1 MQPIGSGHVVSCWW
15 SKCFRLLLFKIVSG
29 VCAPGDGPPLRE
41 GGRWP
46 GAARLP
52 VRAGFLAWTQ
62 TFERLIAP
70 RGPDRQL
77 YYESWHAEWAA
88 FTDILYLS
96 LCVKVGESQVAEER
110 GEEGG
115 RELAGGVECRAGF
128 MHGARCRLR
137 NKEGLLGT
145 NLFCS
150 LSSLNE
156 CQSRQ
161 GGFDR

>member
-1 MQPIGSGHVVSCWW
+1 MEQMFQTVVIQDG
-15 SKCFRLLLFKIVSG
+15 FRCL
-29 VCAPGDGPPLRE
+29 CP
-41 GGRWP
+41 GRWP
-46 GAARLP
+46 STTGGWELTGSCLAKP
-52 VRAGFLAWTQ
+52 TEVRAGFLAWTQ

-110 GEEGG
+110 VEEGG
-115 RELAGGVECRAGF
+115 RELAGGIKSRAGF

-137 NKEGLLGT
+137 NKKGLHRT

-150 LSSLNE
+150 PSSLNE